1 MSFYVRHIFYKNI
14 FFLLFHIIYNNE
26 QEEKRNNSSFKF
38 IRTLQYREFI
48 DENLWWHIC
57 ECIE

>member
-48 DENLWWHIC
+48 DENLW
-57 ECIE
+57 